1 MFALLIAL
9 TIAPAPAGDASATAK
24 PGIAPGQIAP
34 GQVAPPP
41 VKFVAGHRLTQQADG
56 SWLYFDR
63 ARGFEARILP
73 DGQLS
78 FSGIQYPS
86 EGNNQ
91 AWSTRDRDPYVDWRN
106 NNTVRGINPGSA
118 DVGGAIGAIVSGLA
132 WGAIEKSGKKRGTKA
147 PAANQPLDA
156 RKSFSLATADFRA
169 QLATQWYTERLE
181 NSFDELDADLRALWS
196 DAIAPKTRRAAI
208 FAIWDGFDQRL
219 PSPPLHPPPEVRRE
233 LDELRKE
240 AAARGREA
248 IYEFVRT
255 YLPRTTREGYG
266 RIELRRLNER
276 RTQLDPFDPYGLEL
290 ESRARAK

>member
-1 MFALLIAL
+1 MLALVLAL
-9 TIAPAPAGDASATAK
+9 TLAPAPAGAPSGTVPR
-24 PGIAPGQIAP
+24 PGIAP

-56 SWLYFDR
+56 SWLYLDR

-78 FSGIQYPS
+78 FSGIQYPT

-106 NNTVRGINPGSA
+106 NNAVRGINPGSA

-132 WGAIEKSGKKRGTKA
+132 WGAIEKSGNKRGSKT

-181 NSFDELDADLRALWS
+181 TSFDELDADLRALWS
-196 DAIAPKTRRAAI
+196 DAIAPKTRRAAV
-208 FAIWDGFDQRL
+208 FAIWDGFEQRL
-219 PSPPLHPPPEVRRE
+219 PGPPLHPPPEVRRE
-233 LDELRKE
+233 LELLRSE

-255 YLPRTTREGYG
+255 YLPRSTREGYG
-266 RIELRRLNER
+266 RLELRRLNER
-276 RTQLDPFDPYGLEL
+276 RTRLEPFDPYGLEL
-290 ESRARAK
+290 GSRTRAK